1 MWVDEKGKLVV
12 NKNKDKIILRDTTIN
27 IIGENGVKVNIP
39 YDKTIIEKDNKIISF
54 DDKEK

>member
-12 NKNKDKIILRDTTIN
+12 NKNKDKITLRDTSIN
-27 IIGENGVKVNIP
+27 ITGENGVKVNLP

-54 DDKEK
+54 DDKKK